1 MSKTIF
7 PEKTYSPKNAQTA
20 WQPIPMGSY
29 FFISDQFRGLFFSWD
44 TLHKNM
50 YLKSAENLSTNLFFS
65 PQEVN
70 QRFRTRSSRPEVFCK
85 KSVLRKFSKLTGRHL
100 CQILFLIKKRL
111 SLLKKRLQHRCF
123 PVTFA
128 KVLRTSFLTEHLRW
142 LFL

>member
-29 FFISDQFRGLFFSWD
+29 FFTSDQFRGLFFSWD

-65 PQEVN
+65 PQELN

-85 KSVLRKFSKLTGRHL
+85 KSVLRKFSKLTGKHL
-100 CQILFLIKKRL
+100 CQILFLIKRL